1 MPPADAPPPSAAP
14 ARSVDVAVVQPLRME
29 VLRPGRPPGSSS
41 YAGDDDPRAWHVAV
55 IVDDAVVSV
64 GTVFPDTPTWE
75 PGRVEAWRVRGMA
88 TRPALRGRRFGHAVL
103 SALIEHA
110 RANGGR
116 FLWCEARIGAISFYQ
131 RAGFVTEGEPFVME
145 DVEHIHMWRDL

>member
-1 MPPADAPPPSAAP
+1 MLW
-14 ARSVDVAVVQPLRME
+14 RVQYKKAMGLVRGTATEPDRDTAIE
-29 VLRPGRPPGSSS
+29 
-41 YAGDDDPRAWHVAV
+41 RALKLY
-55 IVDDAVVSV
+55 DNGYAVVSV

-88 TRPALRGRRFGHAVL
+88 TRQALRGRRFGQAVL

-131 RAGFVTEGEPFVME
+131 RAGFATEGEPFVME